1 MSEIPANPKSKFEKK
16 KPNEKQTLNKIKEF
30 QQEAFLG
37 IHRSTSKFPKYIC
50 NNDDESSTFNFLVM
64 MNQHKENAVIRN

>member
-30 QQEAFLG
+30 Q
-37 IHRSTSKFPKYIC
+37 
-50 NNDDESSTFNFLVM
+50 
-64 MNQHKENAVIRN
+64 